1 MVHTD
6 RDEQIAQAA
15 GAQVA
20 TQKDDIRNDG

>member
-6 RDEQIAQAA
+6 IDEQVAPAANAQ
-15 GAQVA
+15 GA